1 MKTLKNACRSRDHGT
16 DTFMQTSRFLFH
28 WVGICWRGVLMR
40 LTSAAITILLSA
52 SFIFEE
58 GALATKKAKLVPVKT
73 KIIMLV

>member
-1 MKTLKNACRSRDHGT
+1 MLDGLISTAGAQMK
-16 DTFMQTSRFLFH
+16 
-28 WVGICWRGVLMR
+28 

-58 GALATKKAKLVPVKT
+58 GALATKKAKVVPVKT